1 MSKIILHDYWR
12 STASYRVRI
21 ALNLVNLDYESRP
34 VDLVLGEQKSE
45 DHIALNSQGFVP
57 VLEIDGLKLTQ
68 SLAIVEYLNETRTLN
83 LLPDAPAERAHLRSL
98 AQIIACDI
106 HPVCNLSVVAFAI
119 QNSANA
125 DADRLA
131 WMQHFI
137 RRGLEAL
144 DVQIKSSLSGPFI
157 GGEKPSLA
165 DICLIP
171 QLYNAR
177 RWSSAY
183 DDLKTLCAVEEACL
197 NLKAFQDAAPNQP

>member
-1 MSKIILHDYWR
+1 
-12 STASYRVRI
+12 
-21 ALNLVNLDYESRP
+21 
-34 VDLVLGEQKSE
+34 
-45 DHIALNSQGFVP
+45 
-57 VLEIDGLKLTQ
+57 
-68 SLAIVEYLNETRTLN
+68 LN

>member
-1 MSKIILHDYWR
+1 LSKIILHDYWR

-106 HPVCNLSVVAFAI
+106 HPVCN
-119 QNSANA
+119 
-125 DADRLA
+125 
-131 WMQHFI
+131 
-137 RRGLEAL
+137 
-144 DVQIKSSLSGPFI
+144 